1 MQLSQNGGIVK
12 RLIVPLVVI
21 LLVGLL
27 AIVITV
33 TMAVIIYRRKLKTT
47 SETIYMASYTSE
59 EGIGKFLTGNYFK

>member
-1 MQLSQNGGIVK
+1 M
-12 RLIVPLVVI
+12 VI